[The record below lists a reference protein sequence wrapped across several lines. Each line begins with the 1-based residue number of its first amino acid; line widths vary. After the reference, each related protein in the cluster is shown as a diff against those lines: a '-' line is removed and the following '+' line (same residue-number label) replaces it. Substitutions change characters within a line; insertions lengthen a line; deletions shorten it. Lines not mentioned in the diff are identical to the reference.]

1 MNNAIISFSI
11 LGATAQSIEKEIA
24 HIKEA
29 NVKWV
34 HFDVMDGKFVKNI
47 SFETPFL
54 KSLCARFSLVKDVHI
69 MINEPINHILE
80 YKECGADYLT
90 FHYEACK
97 DDLEVEEVINKIHS
111 LGMKAGLS
119 IKPKTPVESIYPF
132 LKNLD
137 LVLVMSVEPGYG
149 GQKFIESSLNKISS
163 LKQEIVKQGLNTL
176 VSVDGGINDYT
187 GHLCIKEGADVLVI
201 GQYLFGHDDFLERY
215 KKVID

>member
-1 MNNAIISFSI
+1 
-11 LGATAQSIEKEIA
+11 
-24 HIKEA
+24 
-29 NVKWV
+29 
-34 HFDVMDGKFVKNI
+34 
-47 SFETPFL
+47 
-54 KSLCARFSLVKDVHI
+54 

-132 LKNLD
+132 LKNID

-163 LKQEIVKQGLNTL
+163 LKQEIVKQGLDTL
-176 VSVDGGINDYT
+176 ISVDGGINDYT